1 MKYTPAILGPA
12 RNAGRHHLYDGRMRI
27 GTLLLHGTAWLAMM
41 HGGST
46 SQQAPQVQTDS
57 GRLVGL
63 HVASLARGGAFLGI
77 PYAAQP
83 VGPLR
88 WRAPQPAA
96 RWEGARA
103 ATRFGPACPQAPSPW
118 LPEMLGIQK
127 MATDEACLFLNVWTP
142 DLHPERKLPVLVW
155 VHGGGNVEG
164 SGEWPPL
171 GVTLAQQGV
180 VVVSINYRLGALGFL
195 ALPALSAES
204 EHRVSGNY
212 GHLDQLE
219 ALRWVRQNIAQFGG
233 DPNQVT
239 IGGQSSGALDVCNLM
254 ASPLALGLFEGAI
267 LQSGVCVDSVYPDA
281 HDAETNGQALAQ
293 RLGIPPGPN
302 ALDAMRTL
310 PAERIL
316 QAAAPF
322 DFEPEID
329 GWVLPRQPATTF
341 AQGGQS
347 RIPVLVGTNAN
358 EISIFASPLVSGHS
372 WRPKTVVEYQR
383 WVHRRFGNY
392 AEKVLMEYP
401 AGTDRDA
408 RRVFEELDTDFDFAF
423 GAWLLS
429 KDTAQIGEKAFL
441 YDFTYV
447 GSGPFTELGA
457 FHSEESMFLSRR
469 YWTSWVRTP
478 ADQPLSDAIVGYW
491 VQFIKSGKPD
501 RAGLPGWAP
510 YDQTVCQELGRRIG
524 PKPVPH
530 LERFAVFQDYL
541 TSRLQKAQN

>member
-1 MKYTPAILGPA
+1 M
-12 RNAGRHHLYDGRMRI
+12 GRRCLYDGRMRI
-27 GTLLLHGTAWLAMM
+27 STLLLPGAAWLAIM
-41 HGGST
+41 HGGSPG
-46 SQQAPQVQTDS
+46 QGPQAQIDS
-57 GRLVGL
+57 GRLRGL
-63 HVASLARGGAFLGI
+63 HVAALARGGAFLGI

-83 VGPLR
+83 VDRLR
-88 WRAPQPAA
+88 WRAPQSAPI
-96 RWEGARA
+96 WEGARS
-103 ATRFGPACPQAPSPW
+103 ATQYRPACPQAPSTW
-118 LPEMLGIQK
+118 LPEMLGIEK
-127 MATDEACLFLNVWTP
+127 MPTDEACLFLNVWTP
-142 DLHPERKLPVLVW
+142 DLHPEKKLPVLVW

-204 EHRVSGNY
+204 EQRVSGNY

-219 ALRWVRQNIAQFGG
+219 ALRWVRRNISQFGG

-239 IGGQSSGALDVCNLM
+239 IGGQSSGSLDVCDLM
-254 ASPLALGLFEGAI
+254 ASPLARGLFEGAI

-281 HDAETNGQALAQ
+281 GAAEANGEGLA
-293 RLGIPPGPN
+293 RALGIPPGPK
-302 ALDAMRTL
+302 ALEALRAV

-316 QAAAPF
+316 QAAAAL

-372 WRPKTVVEYQR
+372 WRPKTVAEYVQ

-401 AGTDRDA
+401 AGTDHDA
-408 RRVFEELDTDFDFAF
+408 RRVFEELDTDYDFAF
-423 GAWLLS
+423 GAWLLA
-429 KDTAQIGEKAFL
+429 KDTERIGEKAFL

-469 YWTSWVRTP
+469 YWTSWVPTQ
-478 ADQPLSDAIVGYW
+478 ADQSLSDAIVGYW
-491 VQFIKSGKPD
+491 VQFIKSGSPD
-501 RAGLPGWAP
+501 RPDMPAWPP
-510 YDQTVCQELGRRIG
+510 YEQTACQELGRRIG
-524 PKPVPH
+524 LRPVPH

-541 TSRLQKAQN
+541 TARLEKAQN